1 MTIDEP
7 RNPDLTDLEVEAAHL
22 SETTPVQSTPQPSP
36 QPEAFP
42 LLEENPVTEL
52 VEVFKRDS
60 VKQELQKLL
69 QQKKALRITAILVIS
84 LVVLSIIGLAASIIN
99 HIPVFNALAEV
110 VGAFYCLKFIY
121 EYLLFAEGRQILKEK
136 LAELVA
142 KVTGDQPPTTQPDP
156 EGLS

>member
-7 RNPDLTDLEVEAAHL
+7 QNLDLEAPQL
-22 SETTPVQSTPQPSP
+22 SETPPVQSTTQLSS
-36 QPEAFP
+36 QPEVSP

-99 HIPVFNALAEV
+99 HIPVFNAIAEV

-142 KVTGDQPPTTQPDP
+142 KVAGDPTPATQPDP